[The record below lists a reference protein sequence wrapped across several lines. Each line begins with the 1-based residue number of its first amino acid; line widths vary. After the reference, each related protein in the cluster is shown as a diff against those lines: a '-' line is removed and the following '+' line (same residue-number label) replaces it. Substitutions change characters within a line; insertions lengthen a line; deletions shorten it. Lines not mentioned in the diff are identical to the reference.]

1 VERRA
6 NRSSKK
12 SGFIV
17 GQCINGKLMCRN
29 MDINYYH
36 KQHDKIKQQFRHDI
50 IMRKLKEK
58 EDKEFKNMFIK
69 IFLIIVVA
77 LLLLTLIA
85 R

>member
-1 VERRA
+1 M
-6 NRSSKK
+6 
-12 SGFIV
+12 
-17 GQCINGKLMCRN
+17 GQRIDDELMCRN

-36 KQHDKIKQQFRHDI
+36 KNHDKIKQQFRHDI

-85 R
+85 K

>member
-1 VERRA
+1 MEGCVDV
-6 NRSSKK
+6 N
-12 SGFIV
+12 
-17 GQCINGKLMCRN
+17 MCRN

-36 KQHDKIKQQFRHDI
+36 KQHDKIKTQFRHDI

-69 IFLIIVVA
+69 VVLIIVIA
-77 LLLLTLIA
+77 LLLLTLVT

>member
-1 VERRA
+1 
-6 NRSSKK
+6 
-12 SGFIV
+12 
-17 GQCINGKLMCRN
+17 

-58 EDKEFKNMFIK
+58 EDREYKNMFIK
-69 IFLIIVVA
+69 
-77 LLLLTLIA
+77 LLLIFVIAILLITLIA